1 MLNGRY
7 DFDQSSE
14 EQARPL
20 FRLWGAPEKDK
31 RMVLFE
37 AIHFPANLQD
47 LIREILDLLDR
58 YLGPVA
64 IAGSQ

>member
-1 MLNGRY
+1 
-7 DFDQSSE
+7 
-14 EQARPL
+14 
-20 FRLWGAPEKDK
+20 
-31 RMVLFE
+31 MVLFE